1 MKQILINNEEMQ
13 IRVAVVQEGVLQDFF
28 MERTNRDQLVG
39 SIFKGRIKNLEPS
52 LQAAFVDIGCGKNAF
67 LHYWDMLPATQDML
81 EDEQDDDADANRENE
96 RPQQPSEATPKDVA
110 QPAAPQLQN
119 ATQSKRHRS
128 KHQRN
133 AAQQLQAPAPQ
144 QQPAQEPAK
153 PEAPKKG
160 FLARILD
167 FFARRKDTAAATVTE
182 TAQPVPA
189 PTEDASQKLPK
200 NNNATQSGKN
210 RHKKNKQPR
219 KPMPTVDDIPN
230 LFKVDQE
237 ILVQVTKGPIGTK
250 GSRVTTNLS
259 IPGRYLVLLPNSPHI
274 GVSRKVEEKAERERL
289 RKMVKGLELPGNNM
303 GLICRTVG
311 EGCKIEHFQR
321 DLDMLVEAWQ
331 NGEKKAESKRAPVC
345 VYQEPDLAERALRD
359 CLTEDVDE
367 IVTDSQETYDR
378 AVSLMNRY
386 SLNDTIKVKLYQNP
400 TPIFQKYNLNQQIDG
415 IYNRKVN
422 LPGGGYIC
430 IDETEAL
437 IAIDVNTG
445 KNKSGKDQPE
455 TILATNL
462 EAVAEIAR
470 QIRLRNVG
478 GLVVLDLIDMAD
490 KKDQQLVYKTL
501 KEHLAKDRARTRA
514 YPISPLGLLEMT
526 RQRENESLESSTFDN
541 CPYCKGRGLVKST
554 TSMSVEIQR
563 KLNEVL
569 AKRKRNNLLK
579 PAHPFKITANPKIL
593 ERFKNEDKKVL
604 QGIEDDYNVR
614 ISLQPDPSFHIEEYK
629 LHDAASGMEL

>member
-1 MKQILINNEEMQ
+1 MSKQILINNEEMQ
-13 IRVAVVQEGVLQDFF
+13 IRVAVVQDGVLQDFF

-81 EDEQDDDADANRENE
+81 EEEPANPEEELEIE
-96 RPQQPSEATPKDVA
+96 RPQPTA
-110 QPAAPQLQN
+110 QKQLAQN
-119 ATQSKRHRS
+119 KPRPEQK
-128 KHQRN
+128 
-133 AAQQLQAPAPQ
+133 QQTAPQ
-144 QQPAQEPAK
+144 QPKPQPQTQK
-153 PEAPKKG
+153 PVETMPPQASRKG
-160 FLARILD
+160 FLARVLD
-167 FFARRKDTAAATVTE
+167 FFARLRETPAE
-182 TAQPVPA
+182 TAPA
-189 PTEDASQKLPK
+189 VQETNDIVAETPQKDAK
-200 NNNATQSGKN
+200 NNNNTTKSGKN
-210 RHKKNKQPR
+210 RHKKHKQQS
-219 KPMPTVDDIPN
+219 KPMPTVEDIPN

-250 GSRVTTNLS
+250 GARVTTNLS

-274 GVSRKVEEKAERERL
+274 GVSRKVEEKAERDRL
-289 RKMVKGLELPGNNM
+289 RKMIKGLELPGNNM

-311 EGCKIEHFQR
+311 EGCKSEHFQR

-331 NGEKKAESKRAPVC
+331 NGVKKAETKRAPIC

-359 CLTEDVDE
+359 CLTEDINE
-367 IVTDSQETYDR
+367 IITDSQETYDR

-386 SLNDTIKVKLYQNP
+386 SLNDKIKVKLYQNP
-400 TPIFQKYNLNQQIDG
+400 TPIFQKFNLNQQLDS

-422 LPGGGYIC
+422 LPSGGYIC

-470 QIRLRNVG
+470 QIRLRNAG
-478 GLVVLDLIDMAD
+478 GLIVLDLIDMAD

-501 KEHLAKDRARTRA
+501 KEHLAKDRARTRI

-569 AKRKRNNLLK
+569 AKRKRNNALK
-579 PAHPFKITANPKIL
+579 PAHPFKLTANPKIL

-604 QGIEDDYNVR
+604 QGIESDYNVR
-614 ISLQPDPSFHIEEYK
+614 INLLPDPTYHVEEYK
-629 LHDAASGMEL
+629 LQDSISGTEQ

>member
-13 IRVAVVQEGVLQDFF
+13 IRVAVVQDGVLQDFF

-81 EDEQDDDADANRENE
+81 EDGQDETDTNNENA
-96 RPQQPSEATPKDVA
+96 PQKPVA
-110 QPAAPQLQN
+110 QPTQPAVPSVPQVPN
-119 ATQSKRHRS
+119 ATHSRKRSR
-128 KHQRN
+128 HQRN
-133 AAQQLQAPAPQ
+133 ATQQLQATQPQ
-144 QQPAQEPAK
+144 QPIQEQQK
-153 PEAPKKG
+153 TEAPKKG

-167 FFARRKDTAAATVTE
+167 FFARRKPTPVTE
-182 TAQPVPA
+182 PA
-189 PTEDASQKLPK
+189 PTAAVTIPPAAAPTDESLQKASQ
-200 NNNATQSGKN
+200 NNTTQSGKN
-210 RHKKNKQPR
+210 RHKKNKQNQ
-219 KPMPTVDDIPN
+219 KPMPTVEDIPN

-331 NGEKKAESKRAPVC
+331 NGMKKAETKRAPLC

-378 AVSLMNRY
+378 AISLMNRY

>member
-1 MKQILINNEEMQ
+1 MKQIIINNEEMQ
-13 IRVAVVQEGVLQDFF
+13 IRVAVVQDGILQDFF
-28 MERTNRDQLVG
+28 MERTNRDRLVG

-52 LQAAFVDIGCGKNAF
+52 LQAAFVDIGCGRNAF

-81 EDEQDDDADANRENE
+81 EDDSGSEDSNPDASQK
-96 RPQQPSEATPKDVA
+96 PKQQQTVLK
-110 QPAAPQLQN
+110 
-119 ATQSKRHRS
+119 
-128 KHQRN
+128 
-133 AAQQLQAPAPQ
+133 QAPPMVPEI
-144 QQPAQEPAK
+144 QPTPSVKEKTAS
-153 PEAPKKG
+153 KKG
-160 FLARILD
+160 FLARILS
-167 FFARRKDTAAATVTE
+167 FFTGSGDPEPQPLPQQMETVVK
-182 TAQPVPA
+182 PVA
-189 PTEDASQKLPK
+189 NQTK
-200 NNNATQSGKN
+200 NNTKNGKGHNKKRKQQSTPK
-210 RHKKNKQPR
+210 
-219 KPMPTVDDIPN
+219 PTVEDIPN

-259 IPGRYLVLLPNSPHI
+259 IPGRFLVLLPNSPHI
-274 GVSRKVEEKAERERL
+274 GVSRKVEEKAERDRL
-289 RKMVKGLELPGNNM
+289 RQMVRGLELPGNNM

-311 EGCKIEHFQR
+311 EGCKREHFQR
-321 DLDMLVEAWQ
+321 DLDILVEEWQ
-331 NGEKKAESKRAPVC
+331 NGVKKAETKRAPLC
-345 VYQEPDLAERALRD
+345 VYQEPDLAERTLRD

-367 IVTDSQETYDR
+367 IVTDSQDTYDR
-378 AVSLMNRY
+378 AVELLNRY
-386 SLNDTIKVKLYQNP
+386 SLQDSIKVRLYQNP
-400 TPIFQKYNLNQQIDG
+400 TPIFQKFNLNQQLDT

-501 KEHLAKDRARTRA
+501 KEHLSKDRARTRI

-541 CPYCKGRGLVKST
+541 CPYCKGRGLVKTT

-569 AKRKRNNLLK
+569 AKRKRNNQLK
-579 PAHPFKITANPKIL
+579 AEHPFKLTANPKIL

-604 QGIEDDYNVR
+604 QGIENDYNVHV
-614 ISLQPDPSFHIEEYK
+614 SLVPDPSFHIEEFK
-629 LHDAASGMEL
+629 LQDAVSGQEI

>member
-13 IRVAVVQEGVLQDFF
+13 IRVAVVQDGVLQDFF

-39 SIFKGRIKNLEPS
+39 SIFKGKIKNLEPS

-81 EDEQDDDADANRENE
+81 EDGQGDDAENDNE
-96 RPQQPSEATPKDVA
+96 PQKPVVPSPLNSLPTTPQV
-110 QPAAPQLQN
+110 QN
-119 ATQSKRHRS
+119 TTHSRKRSR
-128 KHQRN
+128 HQRN
-133 AAQQLQAPAPQ
+133 ATQQLQAAQ
-144 QQPAQEPAK
+144 QQQSAKETPKSEP
-153 PEAPKKG
+153 PKKG

-167 FFARRKDTAAATVTE
+167 FFARRRNPEVTEPAAAPKPTQTE
-182 TAQPVPA
+182 EP
-189 PTEDASQKLPK
+189 SQKAPK
-200 NNNATQSGKN
+200 INNTTQSGKN
-210 RHKKNKQPR
+210 RHKKNKQNQ
-219 KPMPTVDDIPN
+219 KPMPTVEDIPN

-274 GVSRKVEEKAERERL
+274 GVSRKVEEKAERDRL

-331 NGEKKAESKRAPVC
+331 NGMKKAETKRAPVC

-400 TPIFQKYNLNQQIDG
+400 TPIFQKY
-415 IYNRKVN
+415 
-422 LPGGGYIC
+422 
-430 IDETEAL
+430 
-437 IAIDVNTG
+437 
-445 KNKSGKDQPE
+445 
-455 TILATNL
+455 
-462 EAVAEIAR
+462 
-470 QIRLRNVG
+470 
-478 GLVVLDLIDMAD
+478 
-490 KKDQQLVYKTL
+490 
-501 KEHLAKDRARTRA
+501 
-514 YPISPLGLLEMT
+514 
-526 RQRENESLESSTFDN
+526 
-541 CPYCKGRGLVKST
+541 
-554 TSMSVEIQR
+554 
-563 KLNEVL
+563 
-569 AKRKRNNLLK
+569 
-579 PAHPFKITANPKIL
+579 
-593 ERFKNEDKKVL
+593 
-604 QGIEDDYNVR
+604 
-614 ISLQPDPSFHIEEYK
+614 
-629 LHDAASGMEL
+629 

>member
-1 MKQILINNEEMQ
+1 
-13 IRVAVVQEGVLQDFF
+13 

-39 SIFKGRIKNLEPS
+39 SIFKGKIKNLEPS

-67 LHYWDMLPATQDML
+67 LHYWDMIPATQDML
-81 EDEQDDDADANRENE
+81 EDGQGDEIENE
-96 RPQQPSEATPKDVA
+96 SDTQKPVAPSP
-110 QPAAPQLQN
+110 QN
-119 ATQSKRHRS
+119 ALPSTPQAQNTTQSKKRS

-133 AAQQLQAPAPQ
+133 ATQQSQAAQL
-144 QQPAQEPAK
+144 QQPAKEQSQSEP
-153 PEAPKKG
+153 PKKG

-167 FFARRKDTAAATVTE
+167 FFARRKETTLTESAVTAP
-182 TAQPVPA
+182 QPVSA
-189 PTEDASQKLPK
+189 QTEEPSQKVPPI
-200 NNNATQSGKN
+200 NNTTQSGKN
-210 RHKKNKQPR
+210 RHKKNKQPQ
-219 KPMPTVDDIPN
+219 KPLPTVEDIPN

-274 GVSRKVEEKAERERL
+274 GVSRKVEEKAERDRL

-331 NGEKKAESKRAPVC
+331 NGMKKAETKRAPIC

-400 TPIFQKYNLNQQIDG
+400 TPIFQKYNLNQQIDA

-422 LPGGGYIC
+422 LPSGGYIC

-470 QIRLRNVG
+470 QIRLRNIG

-501 KEHLAKDRARTRA
+501 KDHLAKDRARTRA

-579 PAHPFKITANPKIL
+579 PEHPFKITANPKIL

-604 QGIEDDYNVR
+604 QGIETDYNVR
-614 ISLQPDPSFHIEEYK
+614 ISLLPDPTYHIEEYK
-629 LHDAASGMEL
+629 LHDGASGLEL

>member
-1 MKQILINNEEMQ
+1 M
-13 IRVAVVQEGVLQDFF
+13 
-28 MERTNRDQLVG
+28 
-39 SIFKGRIKNLEPS
+39 
-52 LQAAFVDIGCGKNAF
+52 
-67 LHYWDMLPATQDML
+67 
-81 EDEQDDDADANRENE
+81 
-96 RPQQPSEATPKDVA
+96 
-110 QPAAPQLQN
+110 
-119 ATQSKRHRS
+119 
-128 KHQRN
+128 
-133 AAQQLQAPAPQ
+133 
-144 QQPAQEPAK
+144 
-153 PEAPKKG
+153 
-160 FLARILD
+160 
-167 FFARRKDTAAATVTE
+167 
-182 TAQPVPA
+182 
-189 PTEDASQKLPK
+189 SQKLP
-200 NNNATQSGKN
+200 NNNNTTQSGKN

-219 KPMPTVDDIPN
+219 KPMPTVEDIPN

-274 GVSRKVEEKAERERL
+274 GVSRKVEEKAERDRL

-331 NGEKKAESKRAPVC
+331 NGVKKAETKRAPVC

>member
-1 MKQILINNEEMQ
+1 MQ
-13 IRVAVVQEGVLQDFF
+13 IRVAVVQDGVLQDFF
-28 MERTNRDQLVG
+28 MERTNRDRLVG

-52 LQAAFVDIGCGKNAF
+52 LQAAFVDIGCGRNAF
-67 LHYWDMLPATQDML
+67 LHYWDMLPATQDMF
-81 EDEQDDDADANRENE
+81 EDETDGETESDEQQPLQQPKQKQKPQ
-96 RPQQPSEATPKDVA
+96 PQQPK
-110 QPAAPQLQN
+110 
-119 ATQSKRHRS
+119 
-128 KHQRN
+128 
-133 AAQQLQAPAPQ
+133 PQ
-144 QQPAQEPAK
+144 QPVQQQTVKAVIPNMPAS
-153 PEAPKKG
+153 KKG
-160 FLARILD
+160 FLARMLD
-167 FFARRKDTAAATVTE
+167 FIARCRGITPSTTENNQTTETTVTS
-182 TAQPVPA
+182 TTT
-189 PTEDASQKLPK
+189 TESVQNQTK
-200 NNNATQSGKN
+200 NATQSGKKRN
-210 RHKKNKQPR
+210 KKKQPA

-259 IPGRYLVLLPNSPHI
+259 IPGRFLVLLPNSPHI
-274 GVSRKVEEKAERERL
+274 GVSRKVEEKAERNRL
-289 RKMVKGLELPGNNM
+289 RQMVKGLELPGDNM

-311 EGCKIEHFQR
+311 EGCKREHFQR

-331 NGEKKAESKRAPVC
+331 NGVKKAESKRAPIC
-345 VYQEPDLAERALRD
+345 VYQEPDLAERTLRD

-378 AVSLMNRY
+378 AISLLDRY
-386 SLNDTIKVKLYQNP
+386 SLHDTIKVKLYQNP
-400 TPIFQKYNLNQQIDG
+400 TPIFQKYNLNQQLDT

-437 IAIDVNTG
+437 IAVDVNTG

-470 QIRLRNVG
+470 QLRLRNVG

-501 KEHLAKDRARTRA
+501 KEHLSKDHARTRI

-563 KLNEVL
+563 RLNEVL

-579 PAHPFKITANPKIL
+579 PAHPFKLTANPKIL

-604 QGIEDDYNVR
+604 QGIESDYNVR
-614 ISLQPDPSFHIEEYK
+614 VNLVPDPSFHVEEFK
-629 LHDAASGMEL
+629 LHDSISGQEI

>member
-13 IRVAVVQEGVLQDFF
+13 IRVAVVQDGVLQDFF

-39 SIFKGRIKNLEPS
+39 SIFKGKIKNLEPS

-81 EDEQDDDADANRENE
+81 EDGQGDDAENDNE
-96 RPQQPSEATPKDVA
+96 PQKPVVPSPLNSLPTTPQV
-110 QPAAPQLQN
+110 QN
-119 ATQSKRHRS
+119 TTHSRKRSR
-128 KHQRN
+128 HQRN
-133 AAQQLQAPAPQ
+133 ATQQLQAAQLQ
-144 QQPAQEPAK
+144 QSAKETPKSEP
-153 PEAPKKG
+153 PKKG

-167 FFARRKDTAAATVTE
+167 FFARRRNPEVTEPAAATAKPASTQTE
-182 TAQPVPA
+182 EP
-189 PTEDASQKLPK
+189 SQKAPK
-200 NNNATQSGKN
+200 INNTTQSGKN
-210 RHKKNKQPR
+210 RHKKNKQNQ
-219 KPMPTVDDIPN
+219 KPMPTVEDIPN

-274 GVSRKVEEKAERERL
+274 GVSRKVEEKAERDRL

-331 NGEKKAESKRAPVC
+331 NGMKKAETKRAPVC

-400 TPIFQKYNLNQQIDG
+400 TPIFQKYNLNQQIDA

-501 KEHLAKDRARTRA
+501 KDHRAKDRARTRA

-579 PAHPFKITANPKIL
+579 PEHPFKITANPKIL

-604 QGIEDDYNVR
+604 QGIETDYNVR
-614 ISLQPDPSFHIEEYK
+614 ISLLPDPTYHIEEYK
-629 LHDAASGMEL
+629 LHDGASGMEL

>member
-13 IRVAVVQEGVLQDFF
+13 IRVAVVQDGVLQDFF

-39 SIFKGRIKNLEPS
+39 SIFKGKIKNLEPS

-81 EDEQDDDADANRENE
+81 EDGQGDDVENDNE
-96 RPQQPSEATPKDVA
+96 TQKPVVLSPLNSLPTTPQV
-110 QPAAPQLQN
+110 QN
-119 ATQSKRHRS
+119 TTHSRKRS

-133 AAQQLQAPAPQ
+133 ATQQLQAAQ
-144 QQPAQEPAK
+144 QQQSAKETPKSEP
-153 PEAPKKG
+153 PKKG

-167 FFARRKDTAAATVTE
+167 FFARRRNPEVKEPAAVPPKPASAQTE
-182 TAQPVPA
+182 EP
-189 PTEDASQKLPK
+189 SQKAPK
-200 NNNATQSGKN
+200 INNTTQSGKN
-210 RHKKNKQPR
+210 RHKKNKQNQ
-219 KPMPTVDDIPN
+219 KPMPTVEDIPN

-274 GVSRKVEEKAERERL
+274 GVSRKVEEKAERDRL

-311 EGCKIEHFQR
+311 EGCKIEHFKR

-331 NGEKKAESKRAPVC
+331 NGMKKAETKRAPVC

-386 SLNDTIKVKLYQNP
+386 SLNNTITVKLYQNP
-400 TPIFQKYNLNQQIDG
+400 TPIFQKYNLNQQIDA

-501 KEHLAKDRARTRA
+501 KDHLAKDRARTRA

-579 PAHPFKITANPKIL
+579 PEHPFKITANPKIL

-604 QGIEDDYNVR
+604 QGIETDYNVR
-614 ISLQPDPSFHIEEYK
+614 ISLLPDPTYHIEEYK
-629 LHDAASGMEL
+629 LHDGVSGMEL

>member
-13 IRVAVVQEGVLQDFF
+13 IRVAVVQDGVLQDFF

-39 SIFKGRIKNLEPS
+39 SIFKGKIKNLEPS

-81 EDEQDDDADANRENE
+81 EDGEDDADSDREND
-96 RPQQPSEATPKDVA
+96 RPQQPAPQPQNAV
-110 QPAAPQLQN
+110 QPAPQMQN
-119 ATQSKRHRS
+119 ATQSRKQRS

-133 AAQQLQAPAPQ
+133 GAQQQTAQ
-144 QQPAQEPAK
+144 QPQPAQQQSAP
-153 PEAPKKG
+153 PKKG

-167 FFARRKDTAAATVTE
+167 FFARRKETPSEAVT
-182 TAQPVPA
+182 QPVTQ
-189 PTEDASQKLPK
+189 PTADPSQKLPK
-200 NNNATQSGKN
+200 NNNNTTQSGKN
-210 RHKKNKQPR
+210 RHKKNKQQR
-219 KPMPTVDDIPN
+219 KPMPTVEDIPN

-274 GVSRKVEEKAERERL
+274 GVSRKVEEKAERDRL

-501 KEHLAKDRARTRA
+501 KDHLAKDRARTRA

-614 ISLQPDPSFHIEEYK
+614 ISLLPDPSFHIEEFK
-629 LHDAASGMEL
+629 LHDGASGMEI

>member
-13 IRVAVVQEGVLQDFF
+13 IRVAVVQDGVLQDFF

-81 EDEQDDDADANRENE
+81 EDEQDEEDTNRENE
-96 RPQQPSEATPKDVA
+96 RPSQPSDAAPQEVA
-110 QPAAPQLQN
+110 QPAPPPQN
-119 ATQSKRHRS
+119 ATQSRRHRS

-133 AAQQLQAPAPQ
+133 AAQQLQTPAPQ
-144 QQPAQEPAK
+144 QQPSQEAAK

-182 TAQPVPA
+182 TAQPVPP

-219 KPMPTVDDIPN
+219 KPMPTVEDIPN

>member
-13 IRVAVVQEGVLQDFF
+13 IRVAVVQDGVLQDFF

-81 EDEQDDDADANRENE
+81 EDSQEDAETEQDNSHPQPSAQPQNVAAPM
-96 RPQQPSEATPKDVA
+96 PQQPKNVTRSKNRPQKQQQRPATP
-110 QPAAPQLQN
+110 QP
-119 ATQSKRHRS
+119 
-128 KHQRN
+128 
-133 AAQQLQAPAPQ
+133 
-144 QQPAQEPAK
+144 QPVQEPPQ

-167 FFARRKDTAAATVTE
+167 FFARRRGTDTAVP
-182 TAQPVPA
+182 QPA
-189 PTEDASQKLPK
+189 PQVQPAAEPTDDAALKNTK
-200 NNNATQSGKN
+200 NNTTKNGKN
-210 RHKKNKQPR
+210 RHGKKNKQPQ
-219 KPMPTVDDIPN
+219 KPMPTVEDIPN

-331 NGEKKAESKRAPVC
+331 SGMKKAESRRAPIC

-386 SLNDTIKVKLYQNP
+386 SLQDTIKVKLYQNP
-400 TPIFQKYNLNQQIDG
+400 TPIFQKYNLNQQIDA

-501 KEHLAKDRARTRA
+501 KDHLTKDRARTRI

-579 PAHPFKITANPKIL
+579 PGHPFTLTANPKIL

-604 QGIEDDYNVR
+604 QGIESDYNVR
-614 ISLQPDPSFHIEEYK
+614 VSLQPDPSYHIEEYS
-629 LHDAASGMEL
+629 LHDSISGTEL

>member
-13 IRVAVVQEGVLQDFF
+13 IRVAVVQDGVLQDFF

-39 SIFKGRIKNLEPS
+39 SIFKGKIKNLEPS

-81 EDEQDDDADANRENE
+81 EDGQDDTDSDHENE
-96 RPQQPSEATPKDVA
+96 RSQ
-110 QPAAPQLQN
+110 QPAAPSQNAIQPPQQQQN
-119 ATQSKRHRS
+119 ATQSKKQRPQ
-128 KHQRN
+128 KHQHN
-133 AAQQLQAPAPQ
+133 GAQ
-144 QQPAQEPAK
+144 QQPAPKEQQPAT
-153 PEAPKKG
+153 AKKG
-160 FLARILD
+160 FLARVLD
-167 FFARRKDTAAATVTE
+167 FFARRKDTADMTAVTP
-182 TAQPVPA
+182 AQSAPVQ
-189 PTEDASQKLPK
+189 TEEQSQKPPK
-200 NNNATQSGKN
+200 NNNNTTQSGKN
-210 RHKKNKQPR
+210 RHKKNKQPH
-219 KPMPTVDDIPN
+219 KPMPTVEDIPN

-274 GVSRKVEEKAERERL
+274 GVSRKVEEKAERDRL

-400 TPIFQKYNLNQQIDG
+400 TPIFQKYNLNQQIDA

-604 QGIEDDYNVR
+604 QGIETDYNVR
-614 ISLQPDPSFHIEEYK
+614 ISLLPDPTYHIEEYK
-629 LHDAASGMEL
+629 LHDGISGMEV